1 MADETPQP
9 MASWEGD
16 IRPQGA
22 DAFLL
27 CVTDPLKHKCVDGP
41 AFSLRSILVPEKCF
55 VLKTREMAVGWPA
68 MGPGVSRI
76 ASGLLE
82 ASEKVESCPLWHP
95 QDLLG
100 LPVASWG
107 DGETTGSCGGFSLTP
122 GNFLSKEAT

>member
-1 MADETPQP
+1 MADEIPRP
-9 MASWEGD
+9 VASWEGD

-55 VLKTREMAVGWPA
+55 VLKTGEMAVGRPA
-68 MGPGVSRI
+68 MVPGISHI

-82 ASEKVESCPLWHP
+82 ASEKVESCPPWHP

-100 LPVASWG
+100 LLIAWWG
-107 DGETTGSCGGFSLTP
+107 DGGTIGSFGGFSLTL
-122 GNFLSKEAT
+122 GNFLPKEAT

>member
-1 MADETPQP
+1 MVDEIPRP
-9 MASWEGD
+9 VASWEGD

-55 VLKTREMAVGWPA
+55 VLKTGEMAVGRPA
-68 MGPGVSRI
+68 MVPGISRI

-95 QDLLG
+95 QGTADRLVGGRGDNREFRWLL
-100 LPVASWG
+100 SN
-107 DGETTGSCGGFSLTP
+107 SR
-122 GNFLSKEAT
+122 